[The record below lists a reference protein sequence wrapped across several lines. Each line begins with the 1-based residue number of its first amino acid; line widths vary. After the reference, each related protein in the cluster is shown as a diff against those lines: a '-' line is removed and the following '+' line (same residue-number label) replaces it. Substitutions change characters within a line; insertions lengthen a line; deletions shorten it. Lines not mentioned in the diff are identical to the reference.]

1 MFIEFSPGYTV
12 GSGEFLSELIETAG
26 GINVYASEKGY
37 VKLSE
42 EKVIAANPQV
52 ILYPKNLIDD
62 KSKKSLDQIIRERSG
77 WDQLEAVKGNKLAG
91 IDKDTTSRPGPRITE
106 G

>member
-62 KSKKSLDQIIRERSG
+62 KSKKIARPNHSRAQRLGSARSG
-77 WDQLEAVKGNKLAG
+77 ERKQAG
-91 IDKDTTSRPGPRITE
+91 RHR
-106 G
+106 